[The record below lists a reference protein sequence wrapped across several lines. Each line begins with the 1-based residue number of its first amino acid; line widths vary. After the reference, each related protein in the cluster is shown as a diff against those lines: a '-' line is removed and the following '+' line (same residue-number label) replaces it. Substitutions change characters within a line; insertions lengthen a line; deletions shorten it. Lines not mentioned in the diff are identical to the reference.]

1 MDRNVEDVDGERTD
15 LQRYIDMAE
24 SSQTGWWESDIKS
37 QTYTF
42 SNNICKSIGIEG
54 NSLSFEDTLKRVSK
68 EYRESFKRE
77 LYEFSSRKRKYD
89 ERFLPITTPHGVIM
103 VKTHLCYH

>member
-1 MDRNVEDVDGERTD
+1 MDHDLENVDGERTD
-15 LQRYIDMAE
+15 LQGYKDMAE

-42 SNNICKSIGIEG
+42 SNNICKIIGIEG
-54 NSLSFEDTLKRVSK
+54 NSLSFEDTLNLVSK

-77 LYEFSSRKRKYD
+77 LYE
-89 ERFLPITTPHGVIM
+89 
-103 VKTHLCYH
+103 